1 MAKPLHH
8 KGKREA
14 VETIAR
20 KARAGRLASVMKP
33 EMKPMATT
41 IHNVAQ
47 TTRGVRVD
55 GGVCAG
61 GEIAIN
67 MQNRTKIMGG
77 GVIIA

>member
-47 TTRGVRVD
+47 ATRGMRVE
-55 GGVCAG
+55 GGVYAG
-61 GEIAIN
+61 SAGK
-67 MQNRTKIMGG
+67 MKGTGK
-77 GVIIA
+77 